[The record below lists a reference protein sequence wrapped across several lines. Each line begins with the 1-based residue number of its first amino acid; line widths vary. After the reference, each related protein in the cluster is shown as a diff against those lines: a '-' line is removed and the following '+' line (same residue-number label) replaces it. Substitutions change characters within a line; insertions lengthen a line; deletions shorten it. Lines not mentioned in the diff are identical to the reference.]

1 MKIYNEFKKRMLSFQ
16 KDIFFTLLKND
27 MKNPTEHPT
36 DYFFEKFQISPSV
49 KLCIVIPVK
58 DEEAYILKNLA
69 SFSVQVDV
77 FGALLDPNQFEIL
90 ILANNCT
97 DRTVPFIQEFQ
108 RQHPHLNL
116 HLEEVKLAP
125 KQANIGYIR
134 RKLMESAYSRLSKNG
149 GGTILTTD
157 GDTIVT
163 PDWIAQTHLEIEN
176 GAEAVGGRI
185 LLSDHE
191 LSGMDEF
198 TLLHH
203 LRDEKYHLLIAEL
216 EGKIINS
223 VFDPNPRHHQHF
235 NGSFA
240 ITTDCYAKSG
250 GVPIVDHLEDC
261 AFFERLESVDAKIR
275 HSPKVTV
282 HTSARCIGRAEIGL
296 SYQLN
301 VWKNLGNNVEE
312 YFVESC
318 ASIISRLTQ
327 KRSLITLWESKD
339 QTQSGFNEILKKIVP
354 EITVNEEIYH
364 SFLNTIY
371 FGEWYKKVMQLQ
383 HVSDMKI
390 FPAVHIDIA
399 IQDLQMKIEE
409 YSDYDFTQ
417 TSIR

>member
-1 MKIYNEFKKRMLSFQ
+1 
-16 KDIFFTLLKND
+16 
-27 MKNPTEHPT
+27 MKNPTEHAA
-36 DYFFEKFQISPSV
+36 DYFFSQFKILPSI
-49 KLCIVIPVK
+49 KSCIVIPVK

-77 FGALLDPNQFEIL
+77 SGKTLDPDQFEIL

-97 DRTVPFIQEFQ
+97 DLTVPYIQEFQ
-108 RQHPHLNL
+108 RRHPHLNL

-125 KQANIGYIR
+125 KQANIGYVR
-134 RKLMESAYSRLSKNG
+134 RKLMESAYSRLAKNDG
-149 GGTILTTD
+149 GIILTTD
-157 GDTIVT
+157 GDTMVA
-163 PDWIAQTHLEIEN
+163 PDWIAQNHREIEN
-176 GAEAVGGRI
+176 GADAVGGRI

-203 LRDEKYHLLIAEL
+203 LKDEKYHLLIAEL
-216 EGKIINS
+216 EGKIINPA
-223 VFDPNPRHHQHF
+223 FDPNPRHHQHF

-261 AFFERLESVDAKIR
+261 AFFERLESMDARIR
-275 HSPKVTV
+275 HSHKVKV
-282 HTSARCIGRAEIGL
+282 YTSARCIGRTEIGL

-301 VWKNLGNNVEE
+301 VWKNLGNHLEE

-318 ASIISRLTQ
+318 TSIVSRLTQ
-327 KRSLITLWESKD
+327 KRNLMTLWESKD
-339 QTQSGFNEILKKIVP
+339 HSQSDFNKILKETVP
-354 EITVNEEIYH
+354 EITVNQEIYQ
-364 SFLNTIY
+364 SFLNTVY

-383 HVSDMKI
+383 QRSANNR
-390 FPAVHIDIA
+390 FPAAHIDHVIE
-399 IQDLQMKIEE
+399 DLQMKVHE
-409 YSDYDFTQ
+409 YADYDFVQ

>member
-1 MKIYNEFKKRMLSFQ
+1 MIDFLP
-16 KDIFFTLLKND
+16 KDIFTLPKNY

-36 DYFFEKFQISPSV
+36 DYFFEKFQILPSI
-49 KLCIVIPVK
+49 KSCIVIPVK

-69 SFSVQVDV
+69 SFAVQVDV
-77 FGALLDPNQFEIL
+77 FGALLDPSQFEIL

-97 DRTVPFIQEFQ
+97 DRTVTFIQEFQ

-116 HLEEVKLAP
+116 YLEEVKLSP
-125 KQANIGYIR
+125 KQANIGYVR
-134 RKLMESAYSRLSKNG
+134 RKLMECGYSRLSKNG
-149 GGTILTTD
+149 GGNILTTD
-157 GDTIVT
+157 GDTVVA

-176 GAEAVGGRI
+176 DADAVGGRI
-185 LLSDHE
+185 LLSGHE
-191 LSGMDEF
+191 LSDLDEF

-216 EGKIINS
+216 EGKIINP
-223 VFDPNPRHHQHF
+223 VYDPNPRHHQHF

-240 ITTDCYAKSG
+240 ITTECYAKSG
-250 GVPIVDHLEDC
+250 GVPIIDHLEDC

-301 VWKNLGNNVEE
+301 IWKNLGNNVEE

-318 ASIISRLTQ
+318 ASIIGRLTQ
-327 KRSLITLWESKD
+327 KRSLITLWESKE
-339 QTQSGFNEILKKIVP
+339 QTQSDFDQMLKKIIP
-354 EITVNEEIYH
+354 EITVSEEIYH
-364 SFLNTIY
+364 SFLNMLY

-383 HVSDMKI
+383 NVSHTNK
-390 FPAVHIDIA
+390 FPAVHIDTA

-409 YSDYDFTQ
+409 YADHDLSQ